1 MSRRSNPPGRNTQG
15 VFVITATPELAD
27 LFAKARDSFLSPR
40 TRDTARAS
48 PSDTAVMQR
57 FADTI
62 AAMLDVAAQ
71 DLARGW
77 SLLAAG
83 QVDDPSKEGQV
94 VLWAAERY
102 MSLAASVEEG
112 WRDLMDKGRLE
123 FDSGNLVQSRQRLER
138 EMDRYRRE
146 WPMISPD
153 QIEAARRRYEAAG
166 GPTFEEAARAL
177 GLVPE
182 EAPRELA
189 APGWSHLVL
198 RRHPWKRQPFIRGRN
213 MTVRQ
218 LVGTVRVNGWSDEE
232 AAQDLGCPPE
242 AIREA
247 IRYAADNPEL
257 LAAEAEYE
265 RLCLSRR
272 GLRP

>member
-1 MSRRSNPPGRNTQG
+1 M
-15 VFVITATPELAD
+15 ITATPELAE
-27 LFAKARDSFLSPR
+27 LFAKARDNFLSPR
-40 TRDTARAS
+40 SRDTARAS
-48 PSDTAVMQR
+48 SSDAAVMQR

-71 DLARGW
+71 DMVRGW

-83 QVDDPSKEGQV
+83 HVDDPQKEGPV

-102 MSLAASVEEG
+102 VSLAASVEEG
-112 WRDLMDKGRLE
+112 WRDLTEKGLLD
-123 FDSGNLVQSRQRLER
+123 FDPSNIVQSRQKLER

-146 WPMISPD
+146 WPMISPE
-153 QIEAARRRYEAAG
+153 QFEAARRRYDDAG
-166 GPTFEEAARAL
+166 GPTFEDAARAL

-189 APGWSHLVL
+189 VPGWSHLVL

-213 MTVRQ
+213 VTVRQ
-218 LVGTVRVNGWSDEE
+218 LVGTVRVNGWGDEE
-232 AAQDLGCPPE
+232 AAKDLGCPPE

-247 IRYAADNPEL
+247 IRYAAAHPEL

-265 RLCLSRR
+265 YLFLSRR